1 MLISFFKTKEKE
13 KGSSIEA
20 NIYIYIYIYIYMVKE
35 LETSMRAE
43 MLVLLPC
50 LRKEGREEFCVGVYT
65 VVKLGEKKK
74 KRKRKTPCVRVCT

>member
-20 NIYIYIYIYIYMVKE
+20 NIYIYIYICMVKE

-74 KRKRKTPCVRVCT
+74 RKRKTPCVRVCT

>member
-1 MLISFFKTKEKE
+1 
-13 KGSSIEA
+13 
-20 NIYIYIYIYIYMVKE
+20 MVKE

-65 VVKLGEKKK
+65 VVKLGGEKK
-74 KRKRKTPCVRVCT
+74 KRKRKTPRVRVCT

>member
-1 MLISFFKTKEKE
+1 
-13 KGSSIEA
+13 
-20 NIYIYIYIYIYMVKE
+20 
-35 LETSMRAE
+35 MRAE

-74 KRKRKTPCVRVCT
+74 EREKLRVSVCALEQTSVS

>member
-1 MLISFFKTKEKE
+1 
-13 KGSSIEA
+13 
-20 NIYIYIYIYIYMVKE
+20 MVKE

-65 VVKLGEKKK
+65 VVKLGGGKKK
-74 KRKRKTPCVRVCT
+74 KKEKNSACPCVHLNRRL